1 MRILGVDPGSL
12 VTGYGIVDS
21 SGRALARVASGAIVM
36 HASDALPVRLE
47 KIYAGLL
54 AVIDAH
60 RPEAFCIETAFY
72 GKNVQST
79 LKLGHVRGV
88 AILAAMHRSLP
99 VAEYSPRE
107 VKQTVTGTGAAAKHQ
122 VAFMVKQILGVEME
136 FKRSDEADG
145 LALAICHALRGS
157 GRGAVK
163 KKGASS
169 SWSDFI
175 ANNPERVRA

>member
-12 VTGYGIVDS
+12 VTGYGVVDS
-21 SGRALARVASGAIVM
+21 GGRSLARVASGTIVM
-36 HASDALPVRLE
+36 HATDAMPARLE
-47 KIYAGLL
+47 QIYAELI
-54 AVIDAH
+54 AVIDANH
-60 RPEAFCIETAFY
+60 PDAFCIETAFY

-88 AILAAMHRSLP
+88 AILAAMHRGLH

-107 VKQTVTGTGAAAKHQ
+107 VKQTVTGSGAAAKHQ
-122 VAFMVKQILGVEME
+122 VAYMVKQILGVEME
-136 FKRSDEADG
+136 FRRSDEADG

-157 GRGAVK
+157 GRSAAT
-163 KKGASS
+163 KKGPSS